1 MSNVNAIR
9 DDNHVPVALGVQST
23 DSTAT
28 YPFTINPITGRLLT
42 DNAGG
47 GSGTVTSVSVVSA
60 NGFAGTVATATT
72 TPAITITTTINS
84 PVLAGNG
91 TALIAATT
99 TGSTSTVVLQTSPTL
114 ITPVLGVATA
124 TSINGLTI
132 TSSTGTLTIT
142 NAKVFTVSNT
152 LTLTANDGS
161 TLAIGGGGTL
171 GTNAYTSTAYAPI
184 ASPTFTGTV
193 TIPTPFT
200 LGAISVTSTGTQL
213 NYLNAATGTTGT
225 TSTNIVFSTSPTLT
239 TPVLGV
245 ATATSI
251 TASTAGLSGS
261 FTNST
266 DSASVQGFLIKG
278 TRATP
283 AANDEIYVSFNLNSS
298 TGVTRETGRITSK
311 ATTVTNTS
319 ETANMKFSIISAG
332 SLIGVMQ
339 AQAGGLTP
347 TVDDGTALGTTSLNF
362 SDLFLATG
370 AVINYANGNV
380 AITHTSGI
388 LTIGTG
394 TLKIT
399 TPTNNT
405 TSVVTVDGTQTITNK
420 RNQARIISAASYTT
434 DTGTSLDVSTCDIF
448 VVTAQAGALLFNSPS
463 GTPVQGEKLMIRIK
477 DNGTARAL
485 TYNAIF
491 RASSDLALPTTTVL
505 SKTLY
510 MGFIYNSTDTKW
522 DLLSVLNNF

>member
-1 MSNVNAIR
+1 MANVNAIR

-47 GSGTVTSVSVVSA
+47 GGGTVTSVSVTSA

-72 TPAITITTTINS
+72 TPAITISTTINA

-91 TALIAATT
+91 TAISAATT
-99 TGSTSTVVLQTSPTL
+99 VGTGSTVVLQTSPTL

-124 TSINGLTI
+124 TSINGLTL
-132 TSSTGTLTIT
+132 TSSTGTFTLT

-152 LTLTANDGS
+152 LTLTSNDGA

-171 GTNAYTSTAYAPI
+171 GSNAYTSTAYAPI
-184 ASPTFTGTV
+184 NSPTFTGTV

-200 LGAISVTSTGTQL
+200 IGAVSMTATGTQL
-213 NYLNAATGTTGT
+213 NYLAAATGTTGT
-225 TSTNIVFSTSPTLT
+225 TSTNVVFSTSPTLV

-245 ATATSI
+245 ASATSI
-251 TASTAGLSGS
+251 NKLTITTPASGS
-261 FTNST
+261 TLTIIDGKTLTINKTISFTAADDT
-266 DSASVQGFLIKG
+266 GVYTLPTG
-278 TRATP
+278 TKTL
-283 AANDEIYVSFNLNSS
+283 AANDGSNWTFGSQAIGDLVYASS
-298 TGVTRETGRITSK
+298 TTAFTRLAAVAVGQ
-311 ATTVTNTS
+311 VLV
-319 ETANMKFSIISAG
+319 SA
-332 SLIGVMQ
+332 
-339 AQAGGLTP
+339 
-347 TVDDGTALGTTSLNF
+347 
-362 SDLFLATG
+362 
-370 AVINYANGNV
+370 
-380 AITHTSGI
+380 
-388 LTIGTG
+388 GTG
-394 TLKIT
+394 TAPAYSANPQVT
-399 TPTNNT
+399 TIELGAATDT
-405 TSVVTVDGTQTITNK
+405 TLARVSAGVISVEGVTVPTISSTSTITNK
-420 RNQARIISAASYTT
+420 RNQPRITSAASYTT
-434 DTGTSLDVSTCDIF
+434 DTGTSLDVSTTDIF
-448 VVTAQAGALLFNSPS
+448 VITAQAGALLFNAPG

-510 MGFIYNSTDTKW
+510 MGFIYKPQILNGSASCTK
-522 DLLSVLNNF
+522 